1 MRVFLSACGEGLGH
15 SSRTL
20 ALYNELKGRGHDVV
34 AASYGMALK
43 RLRAAGARTIQTR
56 PEVLMTGADGRFDL
70 VGSIIRSRG
79 TPLDVAKA
87 FLAERAFIRSFDA
100 DVVVSDAR
108 FATVLAAF
116 AQHVPV
122 FYITNQ
128 THFILTGAEERQK
141 GRTLLA
147 RVFSAQ
153 ELERSVL
160 ESIIEVPLSLPYPFA
175 QEIVIPD
182 FLPPDTICAPLL
194 SNDPRVRGKT
204 RFVGPLSVLASR
216 PPPVHRPSKT
226 PRVLVT
232 LGGQAFRAGEFDRLL
247 GVLRRM
253 TDFNFT
259 VVSIFAKKRAR
270 AGNVRVRPFVRDIFP
285 LMSAADLLVM
295 PAGHSA
301 IMESILLCKPAL
313 LLPDAQWPEQESNAV
328 VYERLGLGL
337 RSSPLELHLLPAKL
351 RELRERREEF
361 VPRLRRLS
369 LEARGAQ
376 NGARNAAELCES
388 AAT

>member
-1 MRVFLSACGEGLGH
+1 MRIFLSACGEGLGH
-15 SSRTL
+15 SSRML
-20 ALYNELKGRGHDVV
+20 ALYRELVRRGHSVV
-34 AASYGMALK
+34 VASYGIALR
-43 RLRAAGARTIQTR
+43 RLRAAGVRAIETR
-56 PEVLMTGADGRFDL
+56 PEIIMTGADGRFDL

-87 FLAERAFIRSFDA
+87 FLAERAFMRSFGA
-100 DVVVSDAR
+100 DVAVSDSR

-116 AQHVPV
+116 ALGIPV

-128 THFILTGAEERQK
+128 THFILPGVAERERE
-141 GRTLLA
+141 RTLLA
-147 RVFSAQ
+147 KVFSARDI
-153 ELERSVL
+153 ERSLL

-175 QEIVIPD
+175 REIVIPD
-182 FLPPDTICAPLL
+182 FLPPNTICAPLL

-204 RFVGPLSVLASR
+204 RFVGPLSVLLSR
-216 PPPVHRPSKT
+216 PLPSRRASKT

-232 LGGQAFRAGEFDRLL
+232 LGGQSFRAGEFDRLL
-247 GVLRRM
+247 SVLRQM
-253 TDFNFT
+253 PDFNFT

-270 AGNVRVRPFVRDIFP
+270 AGNVSVRPFMRDIFP
-285 LMSAADLLVM
+285 LMSAADFLIQ

-301 IMESILLCKPAL
+301 LMESILLCKPAL
-313 LLPDAQWPEQESNAV
+313 LLPDAQWPEQESNAA

-337 RSSPLELHLLPAKL
+337 RASLPELPAKL

-361 VPRLRRLS
+361 VPHLRRLA
-369 LEARGAQ
+369 LIAREVQ
-376 NGARNAAELCES
+376 NGPRNVAELCER